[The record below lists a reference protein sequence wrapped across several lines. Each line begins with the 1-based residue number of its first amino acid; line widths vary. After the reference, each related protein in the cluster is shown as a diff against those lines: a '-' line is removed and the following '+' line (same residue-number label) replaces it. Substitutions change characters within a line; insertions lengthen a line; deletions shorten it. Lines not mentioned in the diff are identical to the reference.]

1 MGRAAHSGA
10 RVPHLQRRQGT
21 YHLRVRVPDDL
32 RVRIGLREVRRSLRV
47 HTFAQARPLALTY
60 AARVLEVFQVA
71 RATDLTRQ
79 EIVDLIRTCFAE
91 LATQVD
97 DGFAPTS
104 SFPDLERERQRA
116 LATDHLER
124 LTEQLET
131 GAFRHPVTT
140 GASMLLE
147 RAKLNGSSV
156 AHNRLTD
163 LHAGV
168 ARAMIERDR
177 LFLHRLDER
186 LLPYQPTDPLFANP
200 GEVPLAGLLRRDDKP
215 LRLGP
220 TVAEA
225 VERYLSQGRDRWA
238 AKTAKSRT
246 RPLSYLCEHLGR
258 DTPLAAVTSADI
270 VSFRDALTKLR
281 VQSKRTG
288 QGGFI
293 AEQTENEDARI
304 SRTTAENLFNP
315 CKAFFAWARGAEGLI
330 SEDPAERVKFPPI
343 KRAKARTGR
352 RPFKPHELH
361 QLFSSP
367 VFTGMRSAW
376 LRFAPGDVVVKDA
389 YYWVPILG
397 FYTGARLGELIQLH
411 LSDVEIEGPTP
422 HLTITEESSADA
434 GLPKS
439 VKSQA
444 GVRKVPLHPDVM
456 KLGFAEFVRRVSKDK
471 RANNRLFWQVRYGAD
486 GQASTVFS
494 KWFRR
499 LTRKAGLADPGLV
512 FHSFRHLAEDTF
524 KNACL
529 PQYVTDRVLGHSSG
543 RMSDHYGEGV
553 SLEVAYRAVSSV
565 KFPISLVGLVR

>member
-47 HTFAQARPLALTY
+47 HTFAEARPLALTY
-60 AARVLEVFQVA
+60 AARVLEVFQVT
-71 RATDLTRQ
+71 RAADLSRQ
-79 EIVDLIRTCFAE
+79 EIVDLIRTCFAD
-91 LATQVD
+91 LATRVD
-97 DGFAPTS
+97 DGFAPTTP
-104 SFPDLERERQRA
+104 FPDLERERQRA
-116 LATDHLER
+116 LATDHLEQ

-140 GASMLLE
+140 GASVLLK
-147 RAKLNGSSV
+147 RAKRDESRIAQG
-156 AHNRLTD
+156 RLTD

-186 LLPYQPTDPLFANP
+186 LLPYRPTDPLFVTA
-200 GEVPLAGLLRRDDKP
+200 GEVPLAGVFPRDIQP

-225 VERYLSQGRDRWA
+225 VERYLSQGADRWA
-238 AKTAKSRT
+238 AKTAKSRM
-246 RPLSYLCEHLGR
+246 RPLTYLCEHLGG

-270 VSFRDALTKLR
+270 VSFRDALTRLR

-315 CKAFFAWARGAEGLI
+315 CKAFFAWARGSEGLI
-330 SEDPAERVKFPPI
+330 ADDPAERVRFPPI
-343 KRAKARTGR
+343 KKAKARTVR
-352 RPFKPHELH
+352 RPFKPDELR

-367 VFTGMRSAW
+367 VFTGMKSARR
-376 LRFAPGDVVVKDA
+376 RFSPGDVVVKDA
-389 YYWVPILG
+389 CYWVPILG

-411 LSDVEIEGPTP
+411 LSDVEVEGGTP
-422 HLTITEESSADA
+422 HLRITEESSSDIA
-434 GLPKS
+434 LPKS
-439 VKSQA
+439 VKSLA
-444 GVRKVPLHPDVM
+444 GVRSVPLHPDVM
-456 KLGFAEFVRRVSKDK
+456 ELGFADFVRRVSKDK
-471 RANNRLFWQVRYGAD
+471 RANNRLFWQVSYGAD

-499 LTRKAGLADPGLV
+499 LTQKAGLADPGLV

-524 KNACL
+524 KNASL
-529 PQYVTDRVLGHSSG
+529 PQYVTDRVLGHASG

-553 SLEVAYRAVSSV
+553 SLEVAYKAVSSV
-565 KFPISLVGLVR
+565 KFPVSLPDLVR